1 MYAKKLQIAYIIV
14 LCLLFFLI
22 AHNWDHIIVK
32 SRLIFAN
39 GEREMRT
46 SGELK
51 KLVNDSEL
59 YNKIPNRKSSYTNK
73 FPYTVIQ
80 FNCLQCELF

>member
-1 MYAKKLQIAYIIV
+1 MYVKKLQITYIIV

-32 SRLIFAN
+32 SRLIFVKNALPN

-73 FPYTVIQ
+73 FPYTVI
-80 FNCLQCELF
+80 L